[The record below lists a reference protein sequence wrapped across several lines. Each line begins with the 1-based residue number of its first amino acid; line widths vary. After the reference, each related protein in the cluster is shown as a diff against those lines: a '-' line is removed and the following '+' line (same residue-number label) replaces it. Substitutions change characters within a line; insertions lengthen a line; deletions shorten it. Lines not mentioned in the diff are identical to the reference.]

1 MAMARGNLK
10 GPLGPLMLVL
20 LIGVAVFMLF
30 VVQSPELSARFR
42 RPDGFYDNTF
52 EKVGIAL
59 AFAILVSI
67 VVALVR
73 RLMR

>member
-1 MAMARGNLK
+1 MAKGNLK

-30 VVQSPELSARFR
+30 AMQSPELSAQFK
-42 RPDGFYDNTF
+42 RPEGFYDNTF
-52 EKVGIAL
+52 EKVGVAL
-59 AFAILVSI
+59 AFATLVSI
-67 VVALVR
+67 VVALFR